1 VTVPFVYYGFG
12 NTGIVT
18 VVGILAFQYKSK
30 NWKRQIR
37 EPDPI
42 WKRFLVLSLCCA
54 ETFFFLYLTKKLH
67 CFLF

>member
-54 ETFFFLYLTKKLH
+54 
-67 CFLF
+67 